1 MASTG
6 GDLSPEIRILEG
18 GDPRLLTDFG
28 RVDPTSLESY
38 RAHGGYAA
46 LERAVRHLSPEAV
59 IGEIEAADLRG
70 RGGAGF
76 PTARKWQAT
85 RAAQADRKIVVANLM
100 GADPTSLG
108 DRALAEGNPHL
119 IVEGLLVA
127 AFAVGASEAIIA
139 VRRDWQ
145 RAVERLRAA
154 AEQTAAAHLSGYLV
168 LGTDVSIQLSV
179 EEGSGAYVAG
189 EETALLAA
197 LAGDRGMPVIRPPY
211 PATRGLWGVPTLV
224 QNAETLAHVAWI
236 LAHSPDAF
244 ASMGREGNRGTK
256 LVTMLGKVGQPGV
269 VEVGFGTPLGDLLPL
284 VGGATGTVKAL
295 FVGGP
300 GGGAVGAD
308 ELETPYDYDGL
319 AAVGAHIGSGTVLV
333 TDVDTCMVDTARF
346 FLDFS
351 AREACGKAVPCRIG
365 TRRLVETLDRIL
377 AATPRPDDF
386 SLLRD
391 LSRKMADT
399 ALCRLEALAPRPM
412 LTTLERFPEEY
423 RAHAERGVCLAG
435 ACRVDAVTPLVAPI
449 SNVEP
454 SSQAAG

>member
-1 MASTG
+1 MATSG
-6 GDLSPEIRILEG
+6 GGLSPEIRILDG
-18 GDPRLLTDFG
+18 GEPRLLTDFG
-28 RVDPTSLESY
+28 RVDPTDLDSY
-38 RAHGGYAA
+38 RAHGGYTA
-46 LERAVRHLSPEAV
+46 LERAIRHLSPEAV
-59 IGEIEAADLRG
+59 IAEIESADLRG

-85 RAAQADRKIVVANLM
+85 RAAESDRKIVVANLM

-145 RAVERLRAA
+145 RAVERLRLAV
-154 AEQTAAAHLSGYLV
+154 EQTAAAHLSGYLV
-168 LGTDVSIQLSV
+168 LGTDVTIQISV

-197 LAGDRGMPVIRPPY
+197 LGGDRGMPVIRPPY

-269 VEVGFGTPLGDLLPL
+269 VEVALGTPLGELIPL
-284 VGGATGTVKAL
+284 AGGATGTVKAL

-300 GGGAVGAD
+300 GAGAVGAA
-308 ELETPYDYDGL
+308 ELDTPYDYDSL
-319 AAVGAHIGSGTVLV
+319 AGVGAHIGSGTVLV
-333 TDVDTCMVDTARF
+333 TDTDTCMVDTARF

-365 TRRLVETLDRIL
+365 TQRLVEALDRIL

-386 SLLRD
+386 NLLRD

-435 ACRVDAVTPLVAPI
+435 ACRVEAVPPLVAPLPD
-449 SNVEP
+449 VEP
-454 SSQAAG
+454 TSQAAG

>member
-1 MASTG
+1 MATG
-6 GDLSPEIRILEG
+6 GGGLSPEIRILG
-18 GDPRLLTDFG
+18 GGEPRLLTDFG
-28 RVDPTSLESY
+28 RVDPTDIDSY
-38 RAHGGYAA
+38 RAHGGYSA
-46 LERAVRHLSPEAV
+46 LERAIRHLSPEAV
-59 IGEIEAADLRG
+59 IAEIESADLRG

-85 RAAQADRKIVVANLM
+85 RAAESDRKIVVANLM

-145 RAVERLRAA
+145 RAVERLRQAV
-154 AEQTAAAHLSGYLV
+154 EQTAAAHLSGYLV
-168 LGTDVSIQLSV
+168 LGTDVTIQLSV

-197 LAGDRGMPVIRPPY
+197 LGGDRGMPVIRPPY

-244 ASMGREGNRGTK
+244 ASMGSEGNRGTK

-269 VEVGFGTPLGDLLPL
+269 VEVALGTPLGELIPL
-284 VGGATGTVKAL
+284 AGGATGTVKAL

-300 GGGAVGAD
+300 GAGAVGAA
-308 ELETPYDYDGL
+308 ELDTPYDYDSL
-319 AAVGAHIGSGTVLV
+319 AGVGAHVGSGTVLV
-333 TDVDTCMVDTARF
+333 TDTDTCMVDTARF

-365 TRRLVETLDRIL
+365 TLRLVEALDRIL

-386 SLLRD
+386 NLLRA

-435 ACRVDAVTPLVAPI
+435 ACRVEAVTPLVAPLPD
-449 SNVEP
+449 VEP
-454 SSQAAG
+454 TSPAAG